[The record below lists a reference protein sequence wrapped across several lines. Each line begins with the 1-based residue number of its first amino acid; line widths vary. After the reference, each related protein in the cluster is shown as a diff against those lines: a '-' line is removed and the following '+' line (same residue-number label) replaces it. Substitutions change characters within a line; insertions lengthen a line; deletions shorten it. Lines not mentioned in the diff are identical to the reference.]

1 MILQKIKCIY
11 ILMIAV
17 ILGSCGFHLR
27 GYSSLSNYKLPFK
40 TVYIQC
46 DNVAIC
52 SNLSSLITKQ
62 NLSTV
67 VNKASDAEAVLR
79 LSKEETSRDANGF
92 NTAGRIASYLLT
104 YQATIEVWQQG
115 EQVGNDIT
123 IHAQAT
129 MNYNDSLI
137 LSKDQEEADIWD
149 KLHQD
154 AASQLVR
161 RLIALKNRASN
172 VN

>member
-1 MILQKIKCIY
+1 MV
-11 ILMIAV
+11 V
-17 ILGSCGFHLR
+17 ILNSCGFHLR
-27 GYSSLSNYKLPFK
+27 GYSSSSNYKIPFK
-40 TVYIQC
+40 TIYIQC

-62 NLSTV
+62 NLSTIV
-67 VNKASDAEAVLR
+67 DKSSDAEAILR
-79 LSKEETSRDANGF
+79 LRNEETSRDANGF
-92 NTAGRIASYLLT
+92 NSAGRIASYLLT
-104 YQATIEVWQQG
+104 YQITAEVWQKG
-115 EQVGNDIT
+115 EQIGDNIT
-123 IHAQAT
+123 VHTEAT

-161 RLIALKNRASN
+161 RLIALKNRPSN
-172 VN
+172 AN